1 MTFLELTEYAKN
13 GMMTPNFG
21 YQSEQL
27 AYLTLVS
34 ILRAYR
40 DGLLTAQQAREQRD
54 RAEKLFEQAKQ
65 EENDR
70 LNVYRAYQDNMRR
83 VEEDISH
90 VNRMM
95 ADELGDHRAL
105 VDTLVGIVERLVN
118 VKIRRRIE

>member
-1 MTFLELTEYAKN
+1 MTFSELTECAKN
-13 GMMTPNFG
+13 GIMTPNFG

-54 RAEKLFEQAKQ
+54 RAERLFEQAKR
-65 EENDR
+65 EESDR
-70 LNVYRAYQDNMRR
+70 LNVYRTYQDNMRK
-83 VEEDISH
+83 VEEDVSR

-95 ADELGDHRAL
+95 ADGSGNHRAL
-105 VDTLVGIVERLVN
+105 VDLLAGIVERLVN
-118 VKIRRRIE
+118 VKIRR

>member
-40 DGLLTAQQAREQRD
+40 DGLLTAQQAREQKD
-54 RAEKLFEQAKQ
+54 IAEKLFNQSRR
-65 EENDR
+65 EENDCLR
-70 LNVYRAYQDNMRR
+70 VYRAYQNNMRR
-83 VEEDISH
+83 VEEDISC

-95 ADELGDHRAL
+95 ADESGDHRAL
-105 VDTLVGIVERLVN
+105 VDMLVGIVERLVN
-118 VKIRRRIE
+118 VKIRRWSE

>member
-1 MTFLELTEYAKN
+1 MTFSELTEHAKN

-54 RAEKLFEQAKQ
+54 RAEKLFERARQ

-70 LNVYRAYQDNMRR
+70 LNV
-83 VEEDISH
+83 
-90 VNRMM
+90 
-95 ADELGDHRAL
+95 
-105 VDTLVGIVERLVN
+105 
-118 VKIRRRIE
+118 

>member
-1 MTFLELTEYAKN
+1 MTFLELTECAKN

-54 RAEKLFEQAKQ
+54 RAEKLFERARQ

-105 VDTLVGIVERLVN
+105 VDMLVGIVERLVN
-118 VKIRRRIE
+118 VKIRRLPE

>member
-1 MTFLELTEYAKN
+1 MTFWELTEYAKN
-13 GMMTPNFG
+13 GMMAPNFG
-21 YQSEQL
+21 HQSEQL

-40 DGLLTAQQAREQRD
+40 DGLLTAQQTREQRD
-54 RAEKLFEQAKQ
+54 RVEKLFEQAKK

-95 ADELGDHRAL
+95 ANGSSDHRAL
-105 VDTLVGIVERLVN
+105 IDLLVGIVERLVN
-118 VKIRRRIE
+118 VKIRRLTE

>member
-1 MTFLELTEYAKN
+1 MTFDELTEFAKN

-27 AYLTLVS
+27 AYLTVLS

-54 RAEKLFEQAKQ
+54 RAEKLFEQARQ

-70 LNVYRAYQDNMRR
+70 LNVYRAYQNNMRR
-83 VEEDISH
+83 VEEDVSC

-95 ADELGDHRAL
+95 ADGSGDHRAL
-105 VDTLVGIVERLVN
+105 VDILVGIVERLVN
-118 VKIRRRIE
+118 VKLRRQTE

>member
-1 MTFLELTEYAKN
+1 MTFSELTECAKS

-27 AYLTLVS
+27 AYLTVLS

-40 DGLLTAQQAREQRD
+40 DGLLTAQQAREQKNV
-54 RAEKLFEQAKQ
+54 AEKLFEQSRR

-95 ADELGDHRAL
+95 EDGSGDHRAL
-105 VDTLVGIVERLVN
+105 VDILVGIVERLVN
-118 VKIRRRIE
+118 VKIRRLTE

>member
-13 GMMTPNFG
+13 GMMMPILG
-21 YQSEQL
+21 HQSEQL

-54 RAEKLFEQAKQ
+54 RTKKLFDQAKQ

-70 LNVYRAYQDNMRR
+70 LRVYQTYQNNMRR
-83 VEEDISH
+83 VEEDVSR

-95 ADELGDHRAL
+95 ADESGDHRAL
-105 VDTLVGIVERLVN
+105 VDILVGIVERLVN
-118 VKIRRRIE
+118 VKIRRRTE

>member
-1 MTFLELTEYAKN
+1 MTFSELTEYAKN

-21 YQSEQL
+21 YQSEQI

-54 RAEKLFEQAKQ
+54 RAEKLFERARQ

-70 LNVYRAYQDNMRR
+70 LNVYRAYQNNMRS
-83 VEEDISH
+83 VEEDISR

-95 ADELGDHRAL
+95 ADGSGNHRAL
-105 VDTLVGIVERLVN
+105 VDILVGIVERLVN
-118 VKIRRRIE
+118 VKIRRRTE

>member
-1 MTFLELTEYAKN
+1 MTFSELTEYAKN

-27 AYLTLVS
+27 AYLALVS

-54 RAEKLFEQAKQ
+54 RAEKLFEQARQ

-70 LNVYRAYQDNMRR
+70 LNVYRAYQNNMRS
-83 VEEDISH
+83 VEEDISR

-95 ADELGDHRAL
+95 ANGSVDHRAL
-105 VDTLVGIVERLVN
+105 IDLLVGIVERLVN
-118 VKIRRRIE
+118 VKIRRRTE

>member
-1 MTFLELTEYAKN
+1 MTFSELTEYAKN

-40 DGLLTAQQAREQRD
+40 DGLLTAQQAREQKD
-54 RAEKLFEQAKQ
+54 IAEKLFDQSRR
-65 EENDR
+65 EENDCLR
-70 LNVYRAYQDNMRR
+70 VYRAYQNNMRR
-83 VEEDISH
+83 VEEDISC

-95 ADELGDHRAL
+95 ADESGDHRAL
-105 VDTLVGIVERLVN
+105 VDMLVGIVERLVN
-118 VKIRRRIE
+118 VKIRRQTE

>member
-1 MTFLELTEYAKN
+1 MTFSELTEYAKN
-13 GMMTPNFG
+13 GMMTLNFG

-54 RAEKLFEQAKQ
+54 RAEKLFERARQ

-70 LNVYRAYQDNMRR
+70 LNVYRAYQNNMRS
-83 VEEDISH
+83 VEEDISR

-95 ADELGDHRAL
+95 ANGSSDHRAL
-105 VDTLVGIVERLVN
+105 IDLLVGIVERLVN
-118 VKIRRRIE
+118 VKLRRQTE

>member
-1 MTFLELTEYAKN
+1 MTFSELTEYAKN

-54 RAEKLFEQAKQ
+54 RAEKLFERAKQ

-70 LNVYRAYQDNMRR
+70 LNVYRTYQDNMRR
-83 VEEDISH
+83 VEEDISR

-95 ADELGDHRAL
+95 ADGSGDHRAL

-118 VKIRRRIE
+118 VKIRRRTE

>member
-1 MTFLELTEYAKN
+1 MTFLELTECAKN
-13 GMMTPNFG
+13 GIMTPNFG

-27 AYLTLVS
+27 SYLTLVS

-54 RAEKLFEQAKQ
+54 RAEKLFERARQ

-70 LNVYRAYQDNMRR
+70 LNVYRAYQNNMRS
-83 VEEDISH
+83 VEEDISR

-95 ADELGDHRAL
+95 ANGSRDHRAL
-105 VDTLVGIVERLVN
+105 VDMLAGIVERLVY
-118 VKIRRRIE
+118 VKIRRRTE

>member
-13 GMMTPNFG
+13 GMMMPILG
-21 YQSEQL
+21 HQSEQL

-34 ILRAYR
+34 ILRTYR

-54 RAEKLFEQAKQ
+54 RAEKLFDQAKQ

-70 LNVYRAYQDNMRR
+70 LRVYRTYQNNMRR
-83 VEEDISH
+83 VEEDVSR

-95 ADELGDHRAL
+95 ADESGDHRAL
-105 VDTLVGIVERLVN
+105 VDILVGIVERLVN
-118 VKIRRRIE
+118 VKIRRRTE

>member
-1 MTFLELTEYAKN
+1 MTFSELTEYAKN
-13 GMMTPNFG
+13 GIMTPNFG

-54 RAEKLFEQAKQ
+54 RAEKLFDQAKQ

-70 LNVYRAYQDNMRR
+70 LRVYRTYQDNMRN
-83 VEEDISH
+83 VEEDVSC

-95 ADELGDHRAL
+95 ADGSGNHRAL
-105 VDTLVGIVERLVN
+105 VDMLVGIVERLVN
-118 VKIRRRIE
+118 VKLRRRTE

>member
-1 MTFLELTEYAKN
+1 MTFLELTECAKN

-34 ILRAYR
+34 ILRAYQ
-40 DGLLTAQQAREQRD
+40 DGVLSAQQAREQRD
-54 RAEKLFEQAKQ
+54 RAKKLFDQAKQ

-83 VEEDISH
+83 VEEDISR

-95 ADELGDHRAL
+95 ENGSGDHRAL
-105 VDTLVGIVERLVN
+105 IDLLVGIVERLVN
-118 VKIRRRIE
+118 VKIRRRSE

>member
-1 MTFLELTEYAKN
+1 MTFNELTEFAKN

-27 AYLTLVS
+27 AYLTVLS

-54 RAEKLFEQAKQ
+54 RAEKLFEQARQ

-70 LNVYRAYQDNMRR
+70 LNVYRAYQNNMRR
-83 VEEDISH
+83 VEEDVSC

-95 ADELGDHRAL
+95 ADGSGDHRAL
-105 VDTLVGIVERLVN
+105 VDILVGIVERLVN
-118 VKIRRRIE
+118 VKLRRQTE

>member
-1 MTFLELTEYAKN
+1 MTFSELTECAKN
-13 GMMTPNFG
+13 DMMTPNFG

-54 RAEKLFEQAKQ
+54 RSEKLFDQAKQ

-70 LNVYRAYQDNMRR
+70 LNVYRTYQDNMRR

-95 ADELGDHRAL
+95 ADEMGDHRAL
-105 VDTLVGIVERLVN
+105 VDMLVGIVERLAN
-118 VKIRRRIE
+118 VKLRRQ

>member
-1 MTFLELTEYAKN
+1 MTFSELTEYAKN
-13 GMMTPNFG
+13 GMIKPNFSH
-21 YQSEQL
+21 QSEQI

-40 DGLLTAQQAREQRD
+40 DGLVTGQQAREQRD

-83 VEEDISH
+83 VEEDISR

-95 ADELGDHRAL
+95 ADRSGDHRAL
-105 VDTLVGIVERLVN
+105 VDMLAGIVERLVN
-118 VKIRRRIE
+118 VKIRRRTE

>member
-1 MTFLELTEYAKN
+1 MTFSELTEYAKN

-40 DGLLTAQQAREQRD
+40 DGLLTAQRAREQRD
-54 RAEKLFEQAKQ
+54 RAEKLFEQARQ

-70 LNVYRAYQDNMRR
+70 LNVYRAYQDNMRKI
-83 VEEDISH
+83 EEDVSC

-95 ADELGDHRAL
+95 ADGSGDHRAL
-105 VDTLVGIVERLVN
+105 VDMLVGIVERLVN
-118 VKIRRRIE
+118 VKLRRQTK

>member
-1 MTFLELTEYAKN
+1 MTFLELTECAKN
-13 GMMTPNFG
+13 GMMMPIFG
-21 YQSEQL
+21 HQSEQL

-54 RAEKLFEQAKQ
+54 RAKKLFDQAKQ

-70 LNVYRAYQDNMRR
+70 LRVYQTYQNNMRR
-83 VEEDISH
+83 VEEEVSR
-90 VNRMM
+90 VNQMM

-105 VDTLVGIVERLVN
+105 VDMLVGIVERLVN
-118 VKIRRRIE
+118 VKIRRRTE

>member
-40 DGLLTAQQAREQRD
+40 DGLLTAQQAREQKD
-54 RAEKLFEQAKQ
+54 VAEKLFDQSRR

-70 LNVYRAYQDNMRR
+70 LNVYRAYQNNMRS
-83 VEEDISH
+83 VEEDISR

-95 ADELGDHRAL
+95 ANGSGDHRAL
-105 VDTLVGIVERLVN
+105 VDMLVGIVERLVN
-118 VKIRRRIE
+118 VRIRRQTE

>member
-13 GMMTPNFG
+13 GMMMPILG
-21 YQSEQL
+21 HQSEQL

-54 RAEKLFEQAKQ
+54 RTKKLFDQAKQ

-70 LNVYRAYQDNMRR
+70 LRVYRTYQNNMRR
-83 VEEDISH
+83 VEEDVSR

-95 ADELGDHRAL
+95 ADESGDHRAL
-105 VDTLVGIVERLVN
+105 VDILVGIVERLVN
-118 VKIRRRIE
+118 VKIRRRTE

>member
-1 MTFLELTEYAKN
+1 MTFSELTEYAKN

-40 DGLLTAQQAREQRD
+40 DGLLTAQQAREQKYV
-54 RAEKLFEQAKQ
+54 AEKLFDQSRR

-70 LNVYRAYQDNMRR
+70 LRVYRAYQDNMRK
-83 VEEDISH
+83 VEEDVSR

-95 ADELGDHRAL
+95 ADRSGDHRAL
-105 VDTLVGIVERLVN
+105 VDMLVGIVERLVN
-118 VKIRRRIE
+118 VRIRRQTE

>member
-1 MTFLELTEYAKN
+1 MTFSELTEYAKN

-54 RAEKLFEQAKQ
+54 RAKKLFDQAKQ

-70 LNVYRAYQDNMRR
+70 LCVYRAYQDNMRK
-83 VEEDISH
+83 VEEDVSR

-95 ADELGDHRAL
+95 ANGSGNHRAL
-105 VDTLVGIVERLVN
+105 VDMLVGIVERLVN
-118 VKIRRRIE
+118 VKIRRQTE

>member
-1 MTFLELTEYAKN
+1 MTFSELTEYAKN

-54 RAEKLFEQAKQ
+54 RAEKLFERARQ

-70 LNVYRAYQDNMRR
+70 LSVYRAYQDNMRR

-95 ADELGDHRAL
+95 ANELGDHRAL
-105 VDTLVGIVERLVN
+105 VDVLVGIVERLVN
-118 VKIRRRIE
+118 VKIRRLTE

>member
-1 MTFLELTEYAKN
+1 MTFSELTEYAKN

-54 RAEKLFEQAKQ
+54 RAEKLFERARQ

-70 LNVYRAYQDNMRR
+70 LNVYRAYQDNMRKI
-83 VEEDISH
+83 EEDVSC

-95 ADELGDHRAL
+95 ADESGDHRAL
-105 VDTLVGIVERLVN
+105 VDMLVGIVERLVN
-118 VKIRRRIE
+118 VKIRRITE

>member
-1 MTFLELTEYAKN
+1 MTFSELTEYAKN

-54 RAEKLFEQAKQ
+54 RAEKLFERARQ

-70 LNVYRAYQDNMRR
+70 LNVYRAYQDNMRKI
-83 VEEDISH
+83 EEDVSC

-95 ADELGDHRAL
+95 ADGSGDHRAL
-105 VDTLVGIVERLVN
+105 VDMLVGIVERLVN
-118 VKIRRRIE
+118 VKLRRQTK